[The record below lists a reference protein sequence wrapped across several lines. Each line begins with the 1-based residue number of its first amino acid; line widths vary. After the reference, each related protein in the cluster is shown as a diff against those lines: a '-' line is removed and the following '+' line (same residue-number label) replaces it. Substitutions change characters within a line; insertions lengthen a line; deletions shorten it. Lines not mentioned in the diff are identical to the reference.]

1 MRTLPNMP
9 KTPERS
15 IKKKPGMPIRSAVAA
30 TGETLQHLAFD
41 NSILAHIITTLSSGK
56 IVSANNAASKLFGYS
71 KKGLLARGRSAIF
84 DIKEASFKTM
94 LKQRIADGQSKA
106 IVTAIKKSGKHFSCE
121 ITSAIFMDEHGV
133 EKAITT
139 IADMSESIQKQKG
152 IDTEKEKIVA
162 ADIVTAR
169 SKQKTVDIKKEKVVA
184 DNIALAKSKQKVV
197 DIKKEKIVA
206 ENIIIAKSKQKTV
219 DVKNEKIVAK
229 NIALV
234 KSKQKEVD
242 IKKEKTVADN
252 IILARSKQKGIDV
265 KKEKIV
271 SADIERASARSDK
284 ARISYANTVRN
295 QLLAEIEKGFRSIF
309 NSSSDVLFDSDLV
322 ANTVTINDAYEKEF
336 GYKKKDRMAPAEDW
350 LNHIHP
356 DDKELVMQDYFRM
369 LASGETEW
377 KYSFRF
383 LKADNSVVNVLSKGI
398 VLRNHEGMAYR
409 RIGYLL
415 DISKQ
420 KVLEEKLEQQ
430 IRLREQQFE
439 EAMEDAK
446 DTERSDIGKELH
458 DNVNQ
463 LLGASRM
470 YLEMAKRGGVNS
482 EMYLSR
488 SSEYTLTAIEEI
500 RRLTKGLTTDFIR
513 KLGLCDAI
521 DNLARDTMETSTI
534 RISYACGS
542 FKESS
547 VNDKFKLNVY
557 RIVQEQL
564 NNILKH
570 AKATRVIINLLQ
582 NKKSTILSISD
593 NGIGFDTGKKIRG
606 IGIENIKSRAASNH
620 GTADFVSE
628 PGFGCVLTAKF
639 PTTFGATGFSL

>member
-1 MRTLPNMP
+1 MSTSTAQDTLH
-9 KTPERS
+9 
-15 IKKKPGMPIRSAVAA
+15 
-30 TGETLQHLAFD
+30 HLAFD
-41 NSILAHIITTLSSGK
+41 NSVLAHIITTTGSGK
-56 IVSANNAASKLFGYS
+56 IVSANKAACKLLGYS
-71 KKGLLARGRSAIF
+71 KKGLLAKRRSGIFNIKENVFKAMLKERSAGGH
-84 DIKEASFKTM
+84 AMAM
-94 LKQRIADGQSKA
+94 L
-106 IVTAIKKSGKHFSCE
+106 TAIKKNGRHFPCE
-121 ITSAIFMDEHGV
+121 ITTAVFMGEHGS
-133 EKAITT
+133 EKSITT
-139 IADMSESIQKQKG
+139 ISDMSQSILKQKG

-162 ADIVTAR
+162 ADIEIAR
-169 SKQKTVDIKKEKVVA
+169 SKQKTVDVKKEKIVA

-197 DIKKEKIVA
+197 DIKREKI
-206 ENIIIAKSKQKTV
+206 
-219 DVKNEKIVAK
+219 
-229 NIALV
+229 
-234 KSKQKEVD
+234 
-242 IKKEKTVADN
+242 VADN
-252 IILARSKQKGIDV
+252 IILARSKQKAVDVKNEKIVADNIALVKSKQKVVDIKRDKIVADNIILARSKQKDIDV

-271 SADIERASARSDK
+271 SADIERASVRSDK
-284 ARISYANTVRN
+284 ARISYANAVRKK
-295 QLLAEIEKGFRSIF
+295 LLAEIEKGFRGIF
-309 NSSSDVLFDSDLV
+309 NASSDVLFDSDLV

-336 GYKKKDRMAPAEDW
+336 GYKKNDRMVPAEDW

-356 DDKELVMQDYFRM
+356 EDKELVTQDYLRM

-383 LKADNSVVNVLSKGI
+383 LKADGSVVNVLSKGI

-430 IRLREQQFE
+430 IRLKEQQFE

-500 RRLTKGLTTDFIR
+500 RKLTKGLTTDFIR

-521 DNLARDTMETSTI
+521 DNLARDTMETSAI

-570 AKATRVIINLLQ
+570 AKATRIIINLLQ